1 MSKSLKSL
9 KIFEYHFQR
18 FLGLKKDTLLYE
30 DILYIIFNIYIFEY
44 LSGFGG
50 LREVARK
57 RKVRAGLLKFSKI
70 RFLGT
75 YLLESQRLVSLS
87 TLLKDFQRTQRFNFW
102 GATWI

>member
-44 LSGFGG
+44 LSSFGG

-57 RKVRAGLLKFSKI
+57 REIGAGLLKFSKI
-70 RFLGT
+70 RFFSH
-75 YLLESQRLVSLS
+75 YLLEGERLASLS
-87 TLLKDFQRTQRFNFW
+87 RVLKDFQRTQRFAF
-102 GATWI
+102 GGVAWI